1 MTSYFTVYL
10 WEDERIDEYEDGAD
24 SAPPRLAVPAPP
36 IEVGTRSRCALPAK
50 LSDRFETP
58 YRGPF
63 SWSETATPRRVAVR
77 ERALQARR

>member
-1 MTSYFTVYL
+1 MTSYSTVYL
-10 WEDERIDEYEDGAD
+10 REDERIDEQEDDAD
-24 SAPPRLAVPAPP
+24 SALPSLAVPAPP

-63 SWSETATPRRVAVR
+63 S
-77 ERALQARR
+77 